1 MRNVMKTNRKIVR
14 TLGDRSGFTL
24 VEVLVASMILVVA
37 LLTLA
42 SMFPMGYRQ
51 ITDAGRMT
59 AAVTGAR
66 HILEDVGDIPF
77 NNISNI
83 NGVDTASNTGVI
95 AGLGGTE
102 AALARRWRYMLA
114 GSGNGFTFTGA
125 ETTAWGTVQP
135 FGGRAVV
142 TVANT
147 SATLRTVTVTVT
159 VPGLPAGVTL
169 GTVIVRMF

>member
-1 MRNVMKTNRKIVR
+1 MKTNRKIVR
-14 TLGDRSGFTL
+14 ALGDRSGFTL

-59 AAVTGAR
+59 MAVSGAR

-83 NGVDTASNTGVI
+83 NGVDHGEQRGRDRRIGRHRSGARPALALH
-95 AGLGGTE
+95 AGRLRQRLHLHGRRDHRVGNR
-102 AALARRWRYMLA
+102 AALRGPSRGDGRQYQRDVAH
-114 GSGNGFTFTGA
+114 GHSDGH
-125 ETTAWGTVQP
+125 GTRP
-135 FGGRAVV
+135 SRG
-142 TVANT
+142 T
-147 SATLRTVTVTVT
+147 SPS
-159 VPGLPAGVTL
+159 VPSS
-169 GTVIVRMF
+169 

>member
-1 MRNVMKTNRKIVR
+1 MKTNRKFVPA
-14 TLGDRSGFTL
+14 LGDRRGFTL

-51 ITDAGRMT
+51 IADAGRMT
-59 AAVTGAR
+59 MAVSGAR

-125 ETTAWGTVQP
+125 ETTAWGTAQP

>member
-1 MRNVMKTNRKIVR
+1 MRNVMPTNRKIAR
-14 TLGDRSGFTL
+14 ALGDRSGFTL

-59 AAVTGAR
+59 VAVSGAR

-83 NGVDTASNTGVI
+83 NGVDTASNTVV
-95 AGLGGTE
+95 ATV
-102 AALARRWRYMLA
+102 ALEGASR
-114 GSGNGFTFTGA
+114 A
-125 ETTAWGTVQP
+125 ETLAL
-135 FGGRAVV
+135 
-142 TVANT
+142 
-147 SATLRTVTVTVT
+147 S
-159 VPGLPAGVTL
+159 PAGATPLTQVARPL
-169 GTVIVRMF
+169 VAAKSPAPIVE

>member
-1 MRNVMKTNRKIVR
+1 MQTNRKIAR
-14 TLGDRSGFTL
+14 ALGDRSGFTL

-59 AAVTGAR
+59 VAVSGAR

-125 ETTAWGTVQP
+125 ETTAWGTPQP